1 MSAPSSSQPS
11 VLKTEQEIVETY
23 NRLRQD
29 QSTLM
34 SRIAEIESERQEH
47 ALVIDTLTTM
57 EQSRRC
63 HRLVGGVLVQRN
75 VGEVLP
81 ELQSSLKSI
90 DVVLNQFSDQLIK
103 KEKDMENFMVQY
115 KITARGDNKQ
125 QQAQGGA
132 ESKSGDNRGVL
143 A

>member
-1 MSAPSSSQPS
+1 
-11 VLKTEQEIVETY
+11 
-23 NRLRQD
+23 
-29 QSTLM
+29 M